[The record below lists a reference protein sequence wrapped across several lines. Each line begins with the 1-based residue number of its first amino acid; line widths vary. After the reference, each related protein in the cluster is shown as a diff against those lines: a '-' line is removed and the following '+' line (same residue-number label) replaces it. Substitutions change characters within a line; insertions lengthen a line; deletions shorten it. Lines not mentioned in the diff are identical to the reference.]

1 MRRREFIT
9 LIGGAAAA
17 WPLVARAQQSAMP
30 VVGFLASVAAD
41 GFEPFVA
48 EFRRGLKEA
57 GYIEGQNVIIE
68 YRWAENRYDRL
79 PALAA
84 DLVARLVTVI
94 VAAGGEPPAVAAKA
108 ATSTIPIV
116 FSAIDDPVRLGLVAS
131 FNHPGG
137 NMTGMSIFNAVV
149 NTKRLEILHE
159 LLPKNRAVGVLVS
172 LKIPDIENQL
182 ADARMAARA
191 LGINFQILNAENEG
205 DFENSFAT
213 AVKMQIGAVMVHP
226 TAFVMNRRVQLV
238 SMANRYAIPTIYPG
252 RPFVAAGGLVSYGI
266 DFVDVYRQ
274 TDLYTGR
281 VLKGEKPGDLPVQQ
295 PTKFDLVINLKT
307 AKALGLEVPPM
318 LLARAD
324 EAIE

>member
-30 VVGFLASVAAD
+30 VVGFFASVAAD

-159 LLPKNRAVGVLVS
+159 LLPKR
-172 LKIPDIENQL
+172 K
-182 ADARMAARA
+182 
-191 LGINFQILNAENEG
+191 
-205 DFENSFAT
+205 T
-213 AVKMQIGAVMVHP
+213 
-226 TAFVMNRRVQLV
+226 
-238 SMANRYAIPTIYPG
+238 G
-252 RPFVAAGGLVSYGI
+252 RPAGSA
-266 DFVDVYRQ
+266 
-274 TDLYTGR
+274 TD
-281 VLKGEKPGDLPVQQ
+281 K
-295 PTKFDLVINLKT
+295 I
-307 AKALGLEVPPM
+307 
-318 LLARAD
+318 
-324 EAIE
+324 